1 MSNPL
6 SDEDLKENTVYE
18 DTRVLHISPIKIMM
32 HLNTPTKDNIEFTRD
47 IIQYTDTDENT
58 KPPSQKTSS
67 DSNKYPFFTNSV
79 KYPKSLIMNRGYLFA
94 LDFFFNKELFESTL
108 RENYTDYANQ
118 DDVVEDPLI
127 EQASDTIDIG
137 NVGHSIEDIKITLMD
152 NTEYNVMTMLRCLM
166 PISNE
171 FGKVTSSTYRQ
182 YILGEFNMN
191 IFAFNFLNPFKDDY
205 LENLSLN
212 VVGKPHLVTDV
223 VWLNDTINHPIY
235 REFVKTYNVKMRER
249 LGFEKAVNVLINDKA
264 RDFTLKIAGFYTT
277 RNPTGAPPGAPPD
290 DIYNKLLNDLGKNRV
305 SGAPTT
311 LDKRQNA
318 KNDTITTM
326 ESYLK
331 NQSFIDNVNEIVK
344 YVNVANKKPTI
355 RKFTDMGLYDVF
367 IQKVDEIANVI
378 TSVYN
383 AMYMYNAS
391 KEFMITLSSD
401 VTRQLGFLY
410 MSAISVK
417 TAKLVKLFIV
427 GSVPQF
433 DLNEKNRDGSDKSK
447 EELDIIRELRDN
459 HAQYVSLSK
468 EINEALLNIYPP
480 VRESSNFELQQLLKN
495 MKEQQANPPS
505 ASTTDRSYSMK
516 AEPDFFKDIY
526 AKYIT
531 RTKRYSF
538 PLRYTYTGVNTIAT
552 TESKES
558 TAKVVYKEIHLLVD
572 VVDKEKYMAS
582 KGSCEIKDDIL
593 TNEFLYL
600 LNFDNLYQVN
610 PYRLYESFD
619 HMILNEKPDARIDAP
634 SNPPSTPATNA
645 ESSKEPSSNNK
656 TISQKGGRGGKKVT
670 KRKR

>member
-1 MSNPL
+1 
-6 SDEDLKENTVYE
+6 
-18 DTRVLHISPIKIMM
+18 
-32 HLNTPTKDNIEFTRD
+32 
-47 IIQYTDTDENT
+47 
-58 KPPSQKTSS
+58 
-67 DSNKYPFFTNSV
+67 
-79 KYPKSLIMNRGYLFA
+79 
-94 LDFFFNKELFESTL
+94 LFESTL

-344 YVNVANKKPTI
+344 HVNMTNKKPTI
-355 RKFTDMGLYDVF
+355 RKFTDMDLYDVF

-582 KGSCEIKDDIL
+582 KGNCEIKDDIL

-634 SNPPSTPATNA
+634 SNPPSTPETNA